1 MEILKEKGYKIE
13 YNTVKNS
20 LKNVIHR
27 ARFEKLLDNPEIIYD
42 GAHNAPAIENLIQ
55 TINQYYSNTEKVF
68 IVSILGTK
76 DYKTIVSKLVNRYND
91 SEFYFTDG
99 VSDRKFIESEELKK
113 VAEKENIYGIYST
126 GSLVDTIEK
135 VSKKYK
141 DSNKVIFIIGS
152 FYIYKEVVD
161 ILNKLKNNK

>member
-1 MEILKEKGYKIE
+1 MRL
-13 YNTVKNS
+13 
-20 LKNVIHR
+20 
-27 ARFEKLLDNPEIIYD
+27 
-42 GAHNAPAIENLIQ
+42 
-55 TINQYYSNTEKVF
+55 KVF
-68 IVSILGTK
+68 RVS
-76 DYKTIVSKLVNRYND
+76 SLVLYSISFLCSVALFVFSIIYND

-113 VAEKENIYGIYST
+113 VAEKENSYGIYNT

-161 ILNKLKNNK
+161 ILNKLKNNKVRV